1 MATLRESG
9 TAPADWSRVR
19 ADNRYSMVLI
29 VVKEAAEGAQNLGIG
44 PGPPGAV
51 KRPSRFP
58 RLVEF
63 CMAFLYGAEGA

>member
-1 MATLRESG
+1 
-9 TAPADWSRVR
+9 
-19 ADNRYSMVLI
+19 MVLI